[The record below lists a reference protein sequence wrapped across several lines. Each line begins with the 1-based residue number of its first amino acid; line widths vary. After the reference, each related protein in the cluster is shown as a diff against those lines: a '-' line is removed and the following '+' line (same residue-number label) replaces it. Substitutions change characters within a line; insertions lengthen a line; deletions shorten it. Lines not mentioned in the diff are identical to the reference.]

1 MIRLPN
7 NRVSTTRFSIN
18 VLLKKKKKKKK
29 KKTYDYFI
37 PSSSLQMNR
46 RDNLCQWRNVFVV
59 VVVCQMS
66 RFISFAN
73 F

>member
-1 MIRLPN
+1 MGQVKSP
-7 NRVSTTRFSIN
+7 VSVAST
-18 VLLKKKKKKKK
+18 VLLSNNETKEGEEEEEEG
-29 KKTYDYFI
+29 I
-37 PSSSLQMNR
+37 PPPSSSSLQMNR